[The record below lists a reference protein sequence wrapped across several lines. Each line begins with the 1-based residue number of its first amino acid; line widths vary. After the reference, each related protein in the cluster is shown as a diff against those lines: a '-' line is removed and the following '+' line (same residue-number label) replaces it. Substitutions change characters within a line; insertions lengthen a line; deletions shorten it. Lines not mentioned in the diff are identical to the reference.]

1 MKRSEMIKIISQV
14 KLNEETGFELSLE
27 EAVRILTE
35 IESYGMQPPENS
47 DYRYSWDDWEPEVI
61 LKVECPHCKR
71 LTIPE
76 AKLNHLICSECRGVI
91 ADRGSKL
98 WQKYKGVI

>member
-1 MKRSEMIKIISQV
+1 MKSK
-14 KLNEETGFELSLE
+14 T
-27 EAVRILTE
+27 
-35 IESYGMQPPENS
+35 
-47 DYRYSWDDWEPEVI
+47 I

-76 AKLNHLICSECRGVI
+76 AKLNHLICSDCRGIV

-98 WQKYKGVI
+98 WQKYKGVK